1 MRLKPFDAPESA
13 WISVEWVPVPFII
26 TTLSPGG
33 ANEAEAQ
40 KMLVDELK
48 AETRSDFAPDLV
60 AQAWK
65 RINFTTEVAKDLV
78 SKSVEDAKTAG
89 FAKGS
94 TDTSKLIEIF

>member
-1 MRLKPFDAPESA
+1 LVSSAKFLKEKRELAKKIASA
-13 WISVEWVPVPFII
+13 NEELTKWIA
-26 TTLSPGG
+26 

-65 RINFTTEVAKDLV
+65 RIKFTTEVSPNLV
-78 SKSVEDAKTAG
+78 NKSVGDAKQAG
-89 FAKGS
+89 FVRGFS
-94 TDTSKLIEIF
+94 DTAKLIEIP